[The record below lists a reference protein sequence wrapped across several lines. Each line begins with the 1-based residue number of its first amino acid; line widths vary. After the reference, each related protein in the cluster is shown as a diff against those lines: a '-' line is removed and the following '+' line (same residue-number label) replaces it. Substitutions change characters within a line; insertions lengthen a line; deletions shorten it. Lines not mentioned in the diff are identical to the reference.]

1 MIEMEMQELQEH
13 KKALVNK
20 LEGLTG
26 KEMLLVSGLLDGMK
40 LARKNAAENTA
51 ADTEKSA

>member
-1 MIEMEMQELQEH
+1 MIEMEMQELQEQ

-20 LEGLTG
+20 LQGLTG

-40 LARKNAAENTA
+40 LARKNVTEDTAEN
-51 ADTEKSA
+51 EKSA